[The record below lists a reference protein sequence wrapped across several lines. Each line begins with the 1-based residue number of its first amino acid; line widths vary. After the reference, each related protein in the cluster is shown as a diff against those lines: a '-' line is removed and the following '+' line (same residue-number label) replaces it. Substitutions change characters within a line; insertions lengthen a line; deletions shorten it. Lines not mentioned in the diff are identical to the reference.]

1 MCLKDKDTQGRTPLM
16 LAVCLGHLEAAR
28 ILVQHGA
35 NVNTERDGWT
45 VVQVRQSFL
54 DIFISIKEKSAPP
67 PTVGMFLRNFFPNLS
82 KKYDQKGVVMF
93 KFTCFQEATAT
104 GNSRLV
110 HLVLEERDKLR
121 Y

>member
-1 MCLKDKDTQGRTPLM
+1 MM

-45 VVQVRQSFL
+45 VVQVRQSFV
-54 DIFISIKEKSAPP
+54 DIFIFNHEKA
-67 PTVGMFLRNFFPNLS
+67 VFLRKFFAKLGKN
-82 KKYDQKGVVMF
+82 YHQKGVVMF

>member
-1 MCLKDKDTQGRTPLM
+1 MDGSSGQTKFLLKINQTP
-16 LAVCLGHLEAAR
+16 
-28 ILVQHGA
+28 
-35 NVNTERDGWT
+35 
-45 VVQVRQSFL
+45 S
-54 DIFISIKEKSAPP
+54 P
-67 PTVGMFLRNFFPNLS
+67 PTAGMFLCNFFPNLS

>member
-1 MCLKDKDTQGRTPLM
+1 MM

-45 VVQVRQSFL
+45 VVQVRQSFV
-54 DIFISIKEKSAPP
+54 DIYIFIHEKTAF
-67 PTVGMFLRNFFPNLS
+67 FLRKFFVKLS
-82 KKYDQKGVVMF
+82 KKYHQKGVVMF